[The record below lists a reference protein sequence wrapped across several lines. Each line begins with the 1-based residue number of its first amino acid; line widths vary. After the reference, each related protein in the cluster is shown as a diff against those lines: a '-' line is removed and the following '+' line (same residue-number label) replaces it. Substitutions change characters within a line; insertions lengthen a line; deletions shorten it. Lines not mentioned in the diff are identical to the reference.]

1 MELSIYD
8 IIVGPVVTN
17 KAYRLHQ
24 TLKKI
29 TLQVHPEAN
38 KTLVAQAMNKLF
50 NVQVDSVRI
59 IVRKGKQRISKTRNT
74 SVDNLRKI
82 AIVTLKKGQ
91 DMNLFS
97 DAAMAVEHSSAE
109 QSARVQSNN

>member
-8 IIVGPVVTN
+8 IIVGPVVSN

-29 TLQVHPEAN
+29 TLDVHPEAN
-38 KTLVAQAMNKLF
+38 KHLVAQAMYKLF
-50 NVQVDSVRI
+50 NVEVESVRI
-59 IVRKGKQRISKTRNT
+59 MVRKGKRKISRTRNV

-82 AIVTLKKGQ
+82 AIITLKKGQ
-91 DMNLFS
+91 DMNLFA
-97 DAAMAVEHSSAE
+97 DAPVSMNPVNVE
-109 QSARVQSNN
+109 QSQNLASK

>member
-8 IIVGPVVTN
+8 IIVGPIVSN

-29 TLQVHPEAN
+29 TVEVHPASN
-38 KTLVAQAMNKLF
+38 KILIAQAMYKLF
-50 NVQVDSVRI
+50 NVKVASVRVMI
-59 IVRKGKQRISKTRNT
+59 RKGKRKISKTRNV

-82 AIVTLKKGQ
+82 AIITLQKGQ

-97 DAAMAVEHSSAE
+97 DAPVSMNPTNV
-109 QSARVQSNN
+109 VQSHNVAAK

>member
-8 IIVGPVVTN
+8 IIVGPIVSN

-29 TLQVHPEAN
+29 TLDVHPASN
-38 KTLVAQAMNKLF
+38 KTLIAEAMHKLF
-50 NVQVDSVRI
+50 NVEVESVRI
-59 IVRKGKQRISKTRNT
+59 MVRKGKRKISKTRNV

-97 DAAMAVEHSSAE
+97 DAPVSMNPLNSS
-109 QSARVQSNN
+109 QSHHVAAK

>member
-8 IIVGPVVTN
+8 IIVGPIVSN

-29 TLQVHPEAN
+29 TLQVHPQSN
-38 KTLVAQAMNKLF
+38 KTLIAQAMHKLF
-50 NVQVDSVRI
+50 NVEVESVRVM
-59 IVRKGKQRISKTRNT
+59 VRKGKRKISKTRNV

-91 DMNLFS
+91 DMNLFT
-97 DAAMAVEHSSAE
+97 DAPVSMNPTNAS
-109 QSARVQSNN
+109 QSTNVAAK